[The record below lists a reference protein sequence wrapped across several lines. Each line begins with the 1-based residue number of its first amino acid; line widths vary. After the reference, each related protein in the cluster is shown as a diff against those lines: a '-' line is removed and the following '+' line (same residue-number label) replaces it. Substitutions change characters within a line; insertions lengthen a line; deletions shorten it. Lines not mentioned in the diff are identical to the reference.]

1 LAKKILLIKLRHHG
15 DVLLI
20 TPLIEGL
27 KFFDPEAVIDC
38 LIYQE
43 SLPLLQHHRDVH
55 QVLTVDRGWRKKSFF
70 HRFKQELNLIR
81 AIKNARYDMVFNL
94 TEGDRGA
101 LYALLSCA
109 KRRIGEDPC
118 GTGFF
123 GKRYCYTEMVSFQG
137 VVKHQVEMHLDFL
150 RKINLHPPS
159 HVRKLSL
166 YLTAADEKAA
176 AQVITDKT
184 VLIHPV
190 SRWMFK
196 AVPASTMSQVANQLI
211 RQGYQVVLTGSLDSA
226 EVDYNREV
234 YQSCPP
240 QRCINMT
247 GQWSLGELSAGIKR
261 APFFIGVDSLPMHI
275 AAVFKTPTVAIFG
288 PTSSKRWGP
297 WENPHAILVEKGLSC
312 QPCYRKGCQNAG
324 VSDCLETLGAE
335 AILAAFFRLEAKALA

>member
-1 LAKKILLIKLRHHG
+1 MAKKILLIKLRHHG

-27 KFFDPEAVIDC
+27 KFFYPDAVIDC

-43 SLPLLQHHRDVH
+43 SLPLLQHHRDVR
-55 QVLTVDRGWRKKSFF
+55 QVLTVDRAWRKKSIF
-70 HRFKQELNLIR
+70 HRLKQELALIR
-81 AIKNARYDMVFNL
+81 AIKDAQYAMVFNL

-101 LYALLSCA
+101 LYAWLSGA

-123 GKRYCYTEMVSFQG
+123 GKRYCFTDLVSYQG
-137 VVKHQVEMHLDFL
+137 IRKHQVEMHLDFL
-150 RKINLHPPS
+150 RKINLHPPA

-166 YLTAADEKAA
+166 YLAAFDEQAA

-196 AVPASTMSQVANQLI
+196 AVPPSTMSQVAVNLI
-211 RQGYQVVLTGSLDSA
+211 GRGYQVVLTGSNDLE
-226 EVDYNREV
+226 EVAYNREV
-234 YQSCPP
+234 HRSCPP
-240 QRCINMT
+240 QSCINMT
-247 GQWSLGELSAGIKR
+247 GQWSLGELSAAIKR
-261 APFFIGVDSLPMHI
+261 ARYFIGVDSLPMHI

-288 PTSSKRWGP
+288 PTSSQRWGP
-297 WENPHAILVEKGLSC
+297 WENPDAIIVEKGLSC

-324 VSDCLETLGAE
+324 VSDCLETLESGT
-335 AILAAFFRLEAKALA
+335 ILAAFFRLEGKARA